1 MYFPPLPP
9 FPSSQVIDY
18 FGFLDDA
25 IDEQDSDTM
34 SLSLE
39 CFLNSLQE
47 YCSCVWPMFFLNFF
61 IAQMKVL
68 GQFKKTLS
76 FTFE

>member
-1 MYFPPLPP
+1 
-9 FPSSQVIDY
+9 
-18 FGFLDDA
+18 
-25 IDEQDSDTM
+25 M

-47 YCSCVWPMFFLNFF
+47 YCSCVWPMFLIFF

-68 GQFKKTLS
+68 GQLKRFLS
-76 FTFE
+76 LSSDSRFLEKPQSFPDVEV

>member
-1 MYFPPLPP
+1 
-9 FPSSQVIDY
+9 
-18 FGFLDDA
+18 
-25 IDEQDSDTM
+25 M

-47 YCSCVWPMFFLNFF
+47 YCSCVWPMFLIFFF

-68 GQFKKTLS
+68 GQLKRFLS
-76 FTFE
+76 LSSDSRFLEKPQSFSGC

>member
-1 MYFPPLPP
+1 MTSDNEKKTLNNVFPSPPP
-9 FPSSQVIDY
+9 FPLVIDY

-47 YCSCVWPMFFLNFF
+47 YCSCVWPMFF
-61 IAQMKVL
+61 
-68 GQFKKTLS
+68 FKLFYCTNES
-76 FTFE
+76 TWSV

>member
-1 MYFPPLPP
+1 
-9 FPSSQVIDY
+9 
-18 FGFLDDA
+18 
-25 IDEQDSDTM
+25 M

-47 YCSCVWPMFFLNFF
+47 YCSCVWPMFFLKLAKLF

-68 GQFKKTLS
+68 GQFKKKRFLS
-76 FTFE
+76 LSSDSRFLEKPQSFPDVEV

>member
-1 MYFPPLPP
+1 
-9 FPSSQVIDY
+9 
-18 FGFLDDA
+18 
-25 IDEQDSDTM
+25 M

-47 YCSCVWPMFFLNFF
+47 YCSCVWPMFFFLNFF

-68 GQFKKTLS
+68 GQFKKRFLS
-76 FTFE
+76 LSSDSRFLEKPQSFPDVEV